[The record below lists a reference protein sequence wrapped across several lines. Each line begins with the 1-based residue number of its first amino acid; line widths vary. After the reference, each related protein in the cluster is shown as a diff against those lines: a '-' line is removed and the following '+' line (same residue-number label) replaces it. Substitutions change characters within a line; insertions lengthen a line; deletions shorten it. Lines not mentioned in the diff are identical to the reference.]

1 METQQQF
8 RSLNKS
14 HRTQCS
20 IQRDVYGCHQ
30 VIQLDDGRAHA
41 KSNCEVANSQL
52 RGWARESCSFLPC
65 VQLASTAHSLL
76 WAEVLNPV
84 QRLLFWGHHLRWVRH
99 RGSNRCHYP
108 LNWLGHASTFP
119 SCLTSPYYNSL
130 SSHYCHVVH
139 VLCTYIIARHKNI
152 ECIECAQSQVVE
164 TNADLFRRNQLCLH
178 RRFGRLALIAFL
190 CVYSLSW
197 RKWTLCSTSDGRISF
212 VTSLLTGVGTIH
224 WREEGRVEDVR
235 SVGICSTTVKR
246 NTVKRNTVQIL
257 CNVGDKTFDGR
268 FISINISLCNKLHLT
283 VHCVSCYLLHILLK
297 TTFSF
302 RNYPF
307 HFNWMGAQRKALKRI
322 KIGIAG
328 EKQQD
333 GLQIKIVDGTR
344 D

>member
-14 HRTQCS
+14 HWSQCS

-76 WAEVLNPV
+76 WAEVLNTV
-84 QRLLFWGHHLRWVRH
+84 QRLLFWGHRLRWVRH

-212 VTSLLTGVGTIH
+212 VTSLLTVD
-224 WREEGRVEDVR
+224 WRGHHSLTGGRKSWRCEIGGNMLDDGEEKHSEEKY
-235 SVGICSTTVKR
+235 SA
-246 NTVKRNTVQIL
+246 NTLQCRRQN
-257 CNVGDKTFDGR
+257 FWWP
-268 FISINISLCNKLHLT
+268 LHLYQHQL
-283 VHCVSCYLLHILLK
+283 V
-297 TTFSF
+297 
-302 RNYPF
+302 
-307 HFNWMGAQRKALKRI
+307 
-322 KIGIAG
+322 
-328 EKQQD
+328 QQATPHRT
-333 GLQIKIVDGTR
+333 LCLMLSSPYFT
-344 D
+344 

>member
-1 METQQQF
+1 MT
-8 RSLNKS
+8 
-14 HRTQCS
+14 HRLRGDTS
-20 IQRDVYGCHQ
+20 ASSDPV
-30 VIQLDDGRAHA
+30 VRAAA
-41 KSNCEVANSQL
+41 KSDRRSFAFGTRIKVESGRRRL
-52 RGWARESCSFLPC
+52 RKRSTLFRILTPTLYLQRALISHWAAAKSVKHCAAPFL
-65 VQLASTAHSLL
+65 S
-76 WAEVLNPV
+76 
-84 QRLLFWGHHLRWVRH
+84 HHWRWVRH

-307 HFNWMGAQRKALKRI
+307 HFNWMGAQRKTLKRI

-333 GLQIKIVDGTR
+333 QDQDCRWDQRLTR
-344 D
+344 